1 MQWED
6 DTKETGPEV
15 HRKTLLGH
23 SKKTSWWLEAP
34 RSTIILP
41 ACLLYSEEETWAI
54 SYHYLCLDDVSKR
67 WNLFQRVCLKRYY
80 YKEICWILGLISV
93 LATLL
98 SMYQSPLLPS
108 GLLHGNISTRPTYY
122 DTSSMILSL
131 WLMLRQSV
139 PLHTCPGPFIL
150 SY

>member
-54 SYHYLCLDDVSKR
+54 SYHYLCLDVSKR

-108 GLLHGNISTRPTYY
+108 GLLPGNISTRPTYY
-122 DTSSMILSL
+122 NTSSMILSL